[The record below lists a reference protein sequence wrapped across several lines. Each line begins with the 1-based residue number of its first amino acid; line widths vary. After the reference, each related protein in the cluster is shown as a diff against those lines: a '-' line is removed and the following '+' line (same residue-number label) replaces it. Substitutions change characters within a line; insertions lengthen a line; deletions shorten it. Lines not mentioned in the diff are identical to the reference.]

1 MEIDI
6 LMHFR
11 RIRSAV
17 VLAVLG
23 LGVIARLSA
32 EPQVTVVLELSGP
45 SLYESQHPA
54 PTASGARPASVPA
67 VSASERLDL
76 VRREQDAVEALLA
89 SHQATVI
96 GRLSRLVNGL
106 LVLVPESQIPGLGT
120 IPGVIQVERARHYK
134 PLGSQSIPWVGA
146 PRAWAA
152 PNGFN
157 GDGIR
162 IGIVDSGIDYTHA
175 DFGGSGK
182 TADYDAND
190 PTIIEPG
197 TFPTDKVVG
206 GTDLVG
212 DDYDSSGKVGSPTP
226 KPDPDPLD
234 ARSHGHGSHVAGIA
248 AGAGV
253 TATGDTFA
261 GPYDATVDFNR
272 LRVSPGVAPKAR
284 LYAIKVFGGSLKGTT
299 AMVSEA
305 LDWASDPDRRG
316 DLTHPLDVVNLS
328 IGGYFGDDD
337 PNNVDQKSVDRLSRL
352 GSVVVVAAG
361 NEGNTAYIAGNPG
374 LSASAI
380 TVANS
385 NDGFGDRLRLN
396 SPSAIAGL
404 YPAIEGEFTAPLAVV
419 GEVTG
424 EIVAVDPVDACDAL
438 QNAEALRGKIALID
452 RGTCHFTDKI
462 QRAEDAGA
470 IGVIMINNID
480 GPPIVMGSDPP
491 SSAGIPGVMISKAN
505 GSLVRAHLAER
516 ISVTLSVNLAAR
528 DLRASDRLDDSSSRG
543 PVYRS
548 NRLKPD
554 LSAPGVG
561 ITSAKA
567 GSGSDGINETG
578 TSMSS
583 PHVAGAAALLRQA
596 HPDWPAVDIKSALMN
611 TAITMQDADGHA
623 YPESRTGAGR
633 LQVDRAVTVPVV
645 VRSLDSDDRVSVA
658 FGAMEL
664 AEPQTVTRSVQLTNH
679 GDHSITFGIVVSNS
693 IADTGVRV
701 SPSVSSISVPAHG
714 ASSLD
719 LVYFADPNRFTRP
732 RDLTS
737 PTNVNGVARIQL
749 PESSGEVWF
758 QSAAFDLH
766 LPWYSIARAVSQRKT
781 TTTAVGLPAGSRVDV
796 SLPVRGPS
804 AHSQPLVSVFQ
815 LGVSRSGHGYSDLR
829 AATDI
834 LAAGAASDIDAA
846 GSLARARVY
855 FAIAVAGSWFSPN
868 RGEMRFDVEIDLNG
882 DGVAEFTL
890 FNADSGTFSG
900 GDLNGFS
907 VATDSVETVVGQRS
921 SATGTLLEE
930 TVLNV
935 ISPVARD
942 TAPFLNGVMIH
953 SASAS
958 DIGLTTSRTKFRYRV
973 LTRGDSLD
981 STGWITFDAAAPV
994 IDGTAFALKGTPFL
1008 EDAGPVRFTV
1018 NRSRAAAAGYT
1029 ASNPPRALILHQHNA
1044 SGDHQEVVR
1053 IDLTT
1058 PDTDGD
1064 GLPDFWELE
1073 TFGDLTHNG
1082 TTDADQ
1088 DGISDLD
1095 EFLSGTDP
1103 LDPASPFRVAVRG
1116 GPSDPGGVVLQW
1128 PSKPGQSFTVERADT
1143 AAGPFSPLR
1152 TGIAATPPRNAF
1164 NDSPAAGAARY
1175 YRIRI
1180 E

>member
-1 MEIDI
+1 
-6 LMHFR
+6 MHFR
-11 RIRSAV
+11 RIRSGVVWAV
-17 VLAVLG
+17 MG
-23 LGVIARLSA
+23 MGVIARLSA
-32 EPQVTVVLELSGP
+32 EPLVSVVLELSGP
-45 SLYESQHPA
+45 SLFESQHPA
-54 PTASGARPASVPA
+54 TTPPGARPASVPA
-67 VSASERLDL
+67 ISAAERLDL
-76 VRREQDAVEALLA
+76 IRREQEAVEALLA
-89 SHQATVI
+89 SRQATVI

-106 LVLVPESQIPGLGT
+106 QVLVPESQIPALGT
-120 IPGVIQVERARHYK
+120 LPGVIQVERARHYK
-134 PLGSQSIPWVGA
+134 PLASQSIPWVGA
-146 PRAWAA
+146 PQAWAA

-162 IGIVDSGIDYTHA
+162 IGIIDSGIDYTHA

-197 TFPTDKVVG
+197 TFPTDKVAG

-226 KPDPDPLD
+226 RPDPDPLD
-234 ARSHGHGSHVAGIA
+234 ARGHGHGSHVAGIA
-248 AGAGV
+248 AGIGV
-253 TATGDTFA
+253 TVTGDTYA

-272 LRVSPGVAPKAR
+272 LRVGPGVAPKAR

-299 AMVSEA
+299 SVVPEA

-328 IGGYFGDDD
+328 IGTYFGDDN
-337 PNNVDQKSVDRLSRL
+337 PNQVEQKSVDRLSRL
-352 GSVVVVAAG
+352 GCVVVVAAG

-374 LSASAI
+374 IAASAI

-385 NDGFGDRLRLN
+385 SDGFGGRLLLN
-396 SPSAIAGL
+396 SPSAVAGL
-404 YPAIEGEFTAPLAVV
+404 YPAIEGEFTAPLSVV
-419 GEVTG
+419 GDVTA
-424 EIVAVDPVDACDAL
+424 EIVATVPADACGAL
-438 QNAEALRGKIALID
+438 QNADALRGKIALID

-462 QRAEDAGA
+462 QRAEEAGA
-470 IGVIMINNID
+470 IGVIMINNVD

-491 SSAGIPGVMISKAN
+491 SSAGIPGVMVSRAT
-505 GSLVRAHLAER
+505 GSLVRAHLTEGV
-516 ISVTLSVNLAAR
+516 SVTLSVTLSSR
-528 DLRASDRLDDSSSRG
+528 DLRASDLLDASSSRG

-554 LSAPGVG
+554 LAAPGVA
-561 ITSAKA
+561 ITSAKV
-567 GSGSDGINETG
+567 GSGTGGVSETG

-596 HPDWPAVDIKSALMN
+596 HPDWPAVDIKAALMN
-611 TAITMQDADGHA
+611 TAIATHDADGHA

-645 VRSLDSDDRVSVA
+645 VKSSDSDSRVSVS
-658 FGAMEL
+658 FGALEL
-664 AEPQTVTRSVQLTNH
+664 SAPQSVTRAVQLTNH
-679 GDHSITFGIVVSNS
+679 GDQSIAFGIVVSNTVV
-693 IADTGVRV
+693 DTGVRV
-701 SPSVSSISVPAHG
+701 TPSVSSVSVPAHG
-714 ASSLD
+714 SATLD

-732 RDLTS
+732 RELTS

-781 TTTAVGLPAGSRVDV
+781 TTTSVGLPAGNAVDV

-815 LGVSRSGHGYSDLR
+815 LGVSRPGHGYSDLR

-834 LAAGAASDIDAA
+834 LATGAASDVDTA

-855 FAIAVAGSWFSPN
+855 FAIAVAGRWFSPN
-868 RGEMRFDVEIDLNG
+868 RGEMAFDVEIDLNG
-882 DGVAEFTL
+882 DGVADYSL
-890 FNADSGTFSG
+890 FNADSGTFLTG
-900 GDLNGFS
+900 NLDNFAGAN
-907 VATDSVETVVGQRS
+907 DSLETVVGQQSNR
-921 SATGTLLEE
+921 TGTLLEE
-930 TVLNV
+930 TVLNT
-935 ISPVARD
+935 ISPLVRD
-942 TAPFLNGVMIH
+942 SAPFLNGVMIH
-953 SASAS
+953 STRAA
-958 DIGLTTSRTKFRYRV
+958 DIGLATGRAKFRYRV
-973 LTRGDSLD
+973 LTRGDSQD

-994 IDGTAFALKGTPFL
+994 IDGTAFALKGTPFAD
-1008 EDAGPVRFTV
+1008 DAGPVRFTV

-1029 ASNPPRALILHQHNA
+1029 SSNPPRALILHQHNA
-1044 SGDHQEVVR
+1044 SGVHHEVVR

-1058 PDTDGD
+1058 PDSDGD

-1073 TFGDLTHNG
+1073 TFGDLAHDG
-1082 TTDADQ
+1082 TTDADR

-1095 EFLSGTDP
+1095 EYLSGTDP
-1103 LDPASPFRVAVRG
+1103 LDPASPFRVALAG
-1116 GPSDPGGVVLQW
+1116 GLSDIGGVALQW
-1128 PSKPGQSFTVERADT
+1128 PSKPGQSYTVERADT
-1143 AAGPFSPLR
+1143 AAGPFTPLR
-1152 TGIAATPPRNAF
+1152 TGIPATPPRNAF
-1164 NDSPAAGAARY
+1164 NDSAAASTALY
-1175 YRIRI
+1175 YRVRI